1 MGSIIGKRVNGRT
14 YYYYAESQRVG
25 GRPRVVEQRYLG
37 TAEEVAGSLGGSAAE
52 PEHTRHLAFGRVAAV
67 LAMIRR
73 LDLAATA
80 DRLVGRQRATVS
92 AGTHLELAV
101 LHRVCGPETD
111 LASWWAGTAADRF
124 ARLPAEAF
132 DPARFWRAARR
143 VGPDERDGI
152 ERAVAARI
160 AGRIAPDGPAEAA
173 LPALVVDV
181 PNFAT
186 SVPPE
191 SVATA
196 AGVSLL
202 VSRHGAVPFAARGY
216 RCGEPSSYCAL
227 ADQLAEQHRQRSGEA
242 EITLV
247 FDAGQQAQLDLD
259 RGLSFVGGLLPADHP
274 ELLAQAGAART
285 AVDPQRLPGV
295 TALDTRAM
303 VSGVSR
309 RVLVTHSQGL
319 HSAQLRGFTQA
330 LNHATRQLDGLAEA
344 LRSGAHR
351 HTREQALSEIARITR
366 VRWVDRVL
374 QTSLTGSRPGEM
386 RLDWRI
392 DDTARARLDA
402 EFFGKQL
409 LVTDRDE
416 WSTAEVITAYRARNH
431 LDSSFRQIN
440 EPAGA
445 GTDRTGGCDPER
457 IAVDRLV
464 SVIAVGVMHL
474 MRHVADRAGL
484 DLSVREL
491 LEHLDG
497 IQETALR
504 YPSTGGRPRT
514 RRVLIDRGETQQLLY
529 DLFGLADYAPRARKK

>member
-14 YYYYAESQRVG
+14 YYYYAESRRVG
-25 GRPRVVEQRYLG
+25 GKPRVVGQRYLG
-37 TAEEVAGSLGGSAAE
+37 TAEEVAASLGGAAAE
-52 PEHTRHLAFGRVAAV
+52 PERTRHLAFGRVAAV
-67 LAMIRR
+67 WGAVRR
-73 LDLAATA
+73 LDLAGTA
-80 DRLVGRQRATVS
+80 DRVVGRQRTEVS
-92 AGTHLELAV
+92 VGTHLALAV
-101 LHRVCGPETD
+101 LHRVCGQGAD
-111 LASWWAGTAADRF
+111 LAGWWRSTAAERF
-124 ARLPAEAF
+124 VRPRLPAEAF

-143 VGPDERDGI
+143 IGPGERAEV
-152 ERAVAARI
+152 ERAVAAEV
-160 AGRIAPDGPAEAA
+160 AERLDPGGQP

-181 PNFAT
+181 PHFAT

-191 SVATA
+191 SASTA

-202 VSRHGAVPFAARGY
+202 VSRHGAVPLAARGH
-216 RCGEPSSYCAL
+216 RCDEPEPYGGL
-227 ADQLAEQHRQRSGEA
+227 ARQLAEQHRDRSGAA
-242 EITLV
+242 EVTAV

-259 RGLSFVGGLLPADHP
+259 GGLPFVGGLLPADHP
-274 ELLAQAGAART
+274 ELLAHAAAAGSP
-285 AVDPQRLPGV
+285 VHPQRLPGV
-295 TALDTRAM
+295 SALDTRAL

-351 HTREQALSEIARITR
+351 LTRDQVLAEIARITR

-374 QTSLTGSRPGEM
+374 RTSLSGSRPGEL
-386 RLDWRI
+386 RLEWGVDEA
-392 DDTARARLDA
+392 ARTRLDA

-416 WSTAEVITAYRARNH
+416 WSAAEVVTAYRARNH
-431 LDSSFRQIN
+431 LDSSFRWIN
-440 EPAGA
+440 EGA
-445 GTDRTGGCDPER
+445 GGADRQCSAER
-457 IAVDRLV
+457 TAVDQLV
-464 SVIAVGVMHL
+464 SVLAVSVLHL
-474 MRHVADRAGL
+474 MRHEADRAGI

-491 LEHLDG
+491 LEQLDG

-514 RRVLIDRGETQQLLY
+514 RRVLTDRTETQQRLY
-529 DLFGLADYAPRARKK
+529 DLFRLGDYAPAARRKQ

>member
-14 YYYYAESQRVG
+14 YYYYAESRRVDG
-25 GRPRVVEQRYLG
+25 KPRVTGQRYLG
-37 TAEEVAGSLGGSAAE
+37 TAEEVARLGGAAAE
-52 PEHTRHLAFGRVAAV
+52 PERTRHLEFGRVAAV
-67 LAMIRR
+67 RGALRR
-73 LDLAATA
+73 LDVAGVV
-80 DRLVGRQRATVS
+80 DRIVGRQRTRVS

-101 LHRVCGPETD
+101 LHRVCGPGRD
-111 LASWWAGTAADRF
+111 LADWWSGTAADRF
-124 ARLPAEAF
+124 ARPRPPEEAF
-132 DPARFWRAARR
+132 DRARFWRAARR
-143 VGPDERDGI
+143 LGPDEREAI
-152 ERAVAARI
+152 ERAVAGELAARLDP
-160 AGRIAPDGPAEAA
+160 GGGP

-191 SVATA
+191 STATA

-202 VSRHGAVPFAARGY
+202 VSRHGAVPLAASGY
-216 RCGEPSSYCAL
+216 RCGERGSYCAAAEEL
-227 ADQLAEQHRQRSGEA
+227 AQRHRRRGGDAEV
-242 EITLV
+242 TLV

-259 RGLSFVGGLLPADHP
+259 RGLHFVGGLLPADHP
-274 ELLAQAGAART
+274 ELLAHAAAARSP
-285 AVDPQRLPGV
+285 VDPQRLPGV
-295 TALDTRAM
+295 SALDTRAQ
-303 VSGVSR
+303 VSGVNR
-309 RVLVTHSQGL
+309 RVLVTHSETL

-344 LRSGAHR
+344 LRSGAQR
-351 HTREQALSEIARITR
+351 HTREQVLSEVARITR

-374 QTSLTGSRPGEM
+374 QTQLTGSRPGEL

-392 DDTARARLDA
+392 DDAARSRLDA

-416 WSTAEVITAYRARNH
+416 WDAAAVVTAYRARNH
-431 LDSSFRQIN
+431 LDSSFRRIN

-445 GTDRTGGCDPER
+445 VGARECSDEQ

-464 SVIAVGVMHL
+464 SVLAVSVLHL
-474 MRHVADRAGL
+474 MRQEADRAGL

-491 LEHLDG
+491 LDQLDG
-497 IQETALR
+497 IEETALR

-514 RRVLIDRGETQQLLY
+514 RRLLTDRTETQQQLF
-529 DLFGLADYAPRARKK
+529 DLFGLGDFAPRSRK